1 MNLMQLFMKMDDKVG
16 AEYQKSLVNLNGI
29 LEKQ

>member
-1 MNLMQLFMKMDDKVG
+1 MNLMQLFMKMDDKVR